1 MFTLYAV
8 DKPMRLEMECLSCD
22 GGLVEKNGAPIMCE
36 HCGGTGIR
44 LTANGW
50 NLRDFVHAHILD
62 DWVPEKLPR
71 LVKTCPRCE
80 GWGLISHP
88 AWIYWH
94 ERNKDKNPE
103 ERDSFPDVP
112 EKVPCPECHG
122 QGKILTK
129 IGKQVAEVV
138 EIVLA
143 IRGLR

>member
-1 MFTLYAV
+1 MKHEFTAYMPEVKLESV
-8 DKPMRLEMECLSCD
+8 ERERDKLKRQLAEANAELDMMTELMRKQNAAFAE
-22 GGLVEKNGAPIMCE
+22 
-36 HCGGTGIR
+36 
-44 LTANGW
+44 
-50 NLRDFVHAHILD
+50 LRD
-62 DWVPEKLPR
+62 DWVPEELPR

-80 GWGLISHP
+80 GCGLISHP

-103 ERDSFPDVP
+103 EWDSFPDVP
-112 EKVPCPECHG
+112 EEVPCPECHG

>member
-1 MFTLYAV
+1 MKHEFTAYMPEVKLESVERERDELKRQLAEANAEL
-8 DKPMRLEMECLSCD
+8 DMMTELMRKQNAAFAE
-22 GGLVEKNGAPIMCE
+22 
-36 HCGGTGIR
+36 
-44 LTANGW
+44 
-50 NLRDFVHAHILD
+50 LRD
-62 DWVPEKLPR
+62 DWVPEELPR

-80 GWGLISHP
+80 GCGLISHP

-103 ERDSFPDVP
+103 EWDSFPDVP
-112 EKVPCPECHG
+112 EEVPCPECHG

>member
-1 MFTLYAV
+1 MKHEFTAY
-8 DKPMRLEMECLSCD
+8 KPEVKLESVERERDELKRQLAEANAELDMMTELMRKQNAAFAE
-22 GGLVEKNGAPIMCE
+22 
-36 HCGGTGIR
+36 
-44 LTANGW
+44 
-50 NLRDFVHAHILD
+50 LRD
-62 DWVPEKLPR
+62 DWVPEELPR

-80 GWGLISHP
+80 GCGLISHP

-103 ERDSFPDVP
+103 EWDSFPDVP
-112 EKVPCPECHG
+112 EEVPCPECHG